1 MDARRE
7 IDVTRFRWEVGFGRV
22 CRGMGV
28 LATMAI
34 AGPAAAHSE
43 LRGSI
48 PATGAVL
55 DCAPE
60 AISLQFSEQV
70 QLTALRLYR
79 VDGDEVDLPRR
90 VIRETRE
97 EIIALPPL
105 EPGEFRAE
113 WRIISGDGH
122 PVGGVIAFTVAGD
135 CAP

>member
-7 IDVTRFRWEVGFGRV
+7 IDVTRFRWVAGFGRV

-79 VDGDEVDLPRR
+79 VDGWSAPIEWSGVNVSAWSASGLLGRCFR
-90 VIRETRE
+90 V
-97 EIIALPPL
+97 L
-105 EPGEFRAE
+105 
-113 WRIISGDGH
+113 
-122 PVGGVIAFTVAGD
+122 VAGIPER
-135 CAP
+135 CAV